1 MPAGTTGF
9 STMKPGSKAW
19 ETRRFLDR
27 EEEGRTDE
35 IGRLAYKCGVE
46 LDLESILD
54 RSEDEE
60 IISCASTALATL
72 EHYYE
77 VTERVIARYESRGK
91 WDDFKLRHRMLNGL
105 ALELSH
111 LAERQPEQVCDA
123 FKARQLNLVL
133 RPLKKQMEKDMGV
146 SLSLVSEDGEN
157 TYSDVSL
164 MLRIYLDVSA
174 AYVRRHYKGNP
185 PKMPD
190 LPENFA
196 ATLIRDQILTYCLD
210 CPRSIREIG
219 ALLGYRDKKTI
230 RKYLNPLLRDGLLA
244 RTVPDKP
251 NSRNQRYLTARN
263 V

>member
-1 MPAGTTGF
+1 
-9 STMKPGSKAW
+9 MKPGSNAW
-19 ETRRFLDR
+19 LYGQYMDQDA
-27 EEEGRTDE
+27 EGRSDE

-91 WDDFKLRHRMLNGL
+91 WDAFKLRHRMLNGL

-111 LAERQPEQVCDA
+111 LAERQPEKICDA

-133 RPLKKQMEKDMGV
+133 RPLKEEMEEDMGV
-146 SLSLVSEDGEN
+146 PLGLVSEDGEN

-164 MLRIYLDVSA
+164 MLRIYQDVGA
-174 AYVRRHYKGNP
+174 AYVRRHYNGNP
-185 PKMPD
+185 PK
-190 LPENFA
+190 LPEVPENW
-196 ATLIRDQILTYCLD
+196 ATSLIQDQILTYCMD
-210 CPRSIREIG
+210 QPRSIWEIG
-219 ALLGYRDKKTI
+219 ALILMIMG
-230 RKYLNPLLRDGLLA
+230 GL
-244 RTVPDKP
+244 
-251 NSRNQRYLTARN
+251 
-263 V
+263 